1 MEVILAID
9 IGTSSIKVAIINLK
23 GQLVKNF
30 QTIYPTHY
38 ILMLL

>member
-23 GQLVKNF
+23 GQLVKKFSNHLS
-30 QTIYPTHY
+30 YS
-38 ILMLL
+38 LLKT